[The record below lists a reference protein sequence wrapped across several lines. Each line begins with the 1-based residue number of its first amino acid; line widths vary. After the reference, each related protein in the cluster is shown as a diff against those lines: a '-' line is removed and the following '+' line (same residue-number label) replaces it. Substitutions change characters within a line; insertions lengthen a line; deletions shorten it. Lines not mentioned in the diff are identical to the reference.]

1 MGLPPLKSKA
11 TPSKYGA
18 FEGFFSAEHPKA
30 EPTKTGSPKIGH
42 EPCTIL
48 TVHCHFLATV
58 LACDVVAGWGAR
70 DGEPQMRSILKELFL
85 FSCVGALFVGVV
97 LTAANLVG

>member
-1 MGLPPLKSKA
+1 MPLQYGGL
-11 TPSKYGA
+11 
-18 FEGFFSAEHPKA
+18 FEGSFRRNLGTPPK
-30 EPTKTGSPKIGH
+30 PTKTGPPEIGH

-48 TVHCHFLATV
+48 TVRCHFLATV
-58 LACDVVAGWGAR
+58 LACDAVAGWGAR
-70 DGEPQMRSILKELFL
+70 DGEPQMRSILTELFL